1 MVPSYLVDVCQLS
14 TFNMWLL
21 SDGYEPYNFFHL
33 WPFETVKISR
43 HAFLGSRYIVEVG
56 RLSDVDVGCG
66 FLVGALL
73 GLRLHWNHVTSF
85 LCKHWAVSRACTHLA
100 LIGFSGT
107 WPFSDLCSA
116 QRCICLGVAPTSGM
130 QHGHV
135 RSHCWIAFACPWGIP
150 RCEFFLLLP
159 SFNEGSMGVY
169 MVQFCLVTVWPLESS
184 WFPTSPAAAE
194 QIRCSSFWVSLG
206 FAWPWKHK
214 AGVLWWPLVVHGF

>member
-100 LIGFSGT
+100 LIGFREL
-107 WPFSDLCSA
+107 DLSLTYA
-116 QRCICLGVAPTSGM
+116 QRNDVFVWVLPLHLGCSTGMYVRTAGLLLPAPEEYLGAS
-130 QHGHV
+130 
-135 RSHCWIAFACPWGIP
+135 
-150 RCEFFLLLP
+150 FLLLP